1 MHEYSIVSALVD
13 QVEHHARTNPG
24 ARVRRVHVA
33 IGELAGVDPELLTTA
48 FETFRPHTVCAGAEL
63 ALEARPACWSCPTCG
78 TPIARGEP
86 LRCTACAAPA
96 RLTSGDEIVLQRIEL
111 ELDDD

>member
-13 QVEHHARTNPG
+13 QVEDRARPYPG

-33 IGELAGVDPELLTTA
+33 IGELAGVDVELLTTA
-48 FETFRPHTVCAGAEL
+48 FITFRDHTVCADAEL
-63 ALEARPACWSCPTCG
+63 AVEPRPAAWACPRCG
-78 TPIARGEP
+78 TSIVRGEA
-86 LRCTACAAPA
+86 LRCPRCAAPA

-111 ELDDD
+111 ELDD